1 MLTSNFPL
9 VSVICLNYNHS
20 DFVIECLNSIK
31 NQTYSSIEI
40 IIVDDFSTDNSVE
53 VVNNWLKTNQVIAFL
68 QNEENIGNTKS
79 FNKAL
84 KLAKGDY
91 IIDLAADDVLNSN
104 CIALQIDKFQKSSYK
119 NLGIVY
125 GNAELIDEKGNHISY
140 YFDVD
145 TNLKLKEARESGNEY
160 LRIISGGKDAMC
172 TVSSMIKKELYDKLN
187 GYDETLAYE
196 DLDFWVRA
204 SREYNFD
211 FIDNP
216 IIKKRVLCNSL
227 GSDFYRKKSP
237 KSKKINSST
246 YKIIKKILHLNSSK
260 EEDKAVLK
268 RIHFEMILNF
278 KNSYYKLIF
287 KYLFIELKLRL
298 RILFNTRF

>member
-1 MLTSNFPL
+1 MPISNLPL
-9 VSVICLNYNHS
+9 VSVICLNYNHCEY
-20 DFVIECLNSIK
+20 VIECLDSIV
-31 NQTYSSIEI
+31 NQSYTNVEI
-40 IIVDDFSTDNSVE
+40 IIVDDFSSDNSVFIIE
-53 VVNNWLKTNQVIAFL
+53 KWIEKNKINSFIKNTVNL
-68 QNEENIGNTKS
+68 GNTKS
-79 FNKAL
+79 FNSAL
-84 KLAKGDY
+84 KIASGDF

-104 CIALQIDKFQKSSYK
+104 CIALQIEKFQNSSFT

-145 TNLKLKEARESGNEY
+145 SNLKLTEARESGNEY
-160 LRIISGGKDAMC
+160 LRIIAGGKNAMC

-204 SREYNFD
+204 SRNYTFD

-227 GSDFYRKKSP
+227 GSDFHRKKSP

-246 YKIIKKILHLNSSK
+246 YKIIKKILFLNSSK
-260 EEDKAVLK
+260 QEDKAVLK
-268 RIHFEMILNF
+268 RIHFEILLNF
-278 KNSYYKLIF
+278 KNSYYKLVF

-298 RILFNTRF
+298 RILFNMRF